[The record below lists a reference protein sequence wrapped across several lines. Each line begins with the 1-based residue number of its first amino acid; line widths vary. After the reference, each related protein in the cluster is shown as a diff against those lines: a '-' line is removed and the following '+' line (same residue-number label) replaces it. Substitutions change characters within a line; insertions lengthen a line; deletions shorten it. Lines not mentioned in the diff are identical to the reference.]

1 MEDKKVNQEKWGAKL
16 LEYTLKAVENVRPSS
31 RYMSDSMVFNQF
43 IKIKLI
49 NWEDSS
55 KSAYINGLVISKN
68 LADKR
73 MRTDVDNPQ
82 ILLLKESIS
91 TTVRTVVA
99 GGEQAGAGGAGL
111 TEIQSI
117 VNQEEHWIG
126 IIKSKLT
133 QVRPNIVIVEKDIG
147 YKILDVLRE
156 EGIIVITSL
165 DHHKMKRFQRYT
177 QTIISPSYNVIDK
190 SFVLGKC
197 KKFRVESP
205 YTGASH

>member
-1 MEDKKVNQEKWGAKL
+1 MEDKKVNQEKWGSKL

-49 NWEDSS
+49 NWVDSS

-91 TTVRTVVA
+91 TTVRTVT
-99 GGEQAGAGGAGL
+99 GGEQASAGGGGL

-117 VNQEEHWIG
+117 VNQEEHWIS

-177 QTIISPSYNVIDK
+177 QTIISLSYNVIDK

>member
-1 MEDKKVNQEKWGAKL
+1 MQGKDSRHHYLKDYSTYHIKKIVQDIMEDKKVNQEKWGAKL

-91 TTVRTVVA
+91 TTVRTVT

-133 QVRPNIVIVEKDIG
+133 H
-147 YKILDVLRE
+147 L
-156 EGIIVITSL
+156 
-165 DHHKMKRFQRYT
+165 
-177 QTIISPSYNVIDK
+177 
-190 SFVLGKC
+190 
-197 KKFRVESP
+197 
-205 YTGASH
+205 

>member
-49 NWEDSS
+49 NWEYSS
-55 KSAYINGLVISKN
+55 KSAYINGLVISKSQ
-68 LADKR
+68 ADMR
-73 MRTDVDNPQ
+73 MRTDVENPQ
-82 ILLLKESIS
+82 ILLLKEPIS
-91 TTVRTVVA
+91 TTVRMVVT
-99 GGEQAGAGGAGL
+99 GGEQAGDGGL